1 MEKNGNVITRED
13 GEVYFVLH
21 LVFNESG
28 LFLFGLT
35 GFRLCLVFDSLRL
48 RIESNKIWSIIVAV
62 QHQKGN
68 KTLLLKLWIIG

>member
-1 MEKNGNVITRED
+1 MVKYILYT
-13 GEVYFVLH
+13 FH

-48 RIESNKIWSIIVAV
+48 
-62 QHQKGN
+62 
-68 KTLLLKLWIIG
+68 